1 MANPTTFGTT
11 FFYGIK
17 SAQLT
22 GLVLESFG
30 YEKESRLKTELED
43 ENGKLVGLRFDD
55 NLEKLTISAVL
66 TGAMPEPNTVI
77 TFAALSGESASPGGV
92 ASKKFRI
99 TKVKLDGKNNDKLK
113 VSLDCEANE
122 YITLA

>member
-66 TGAMPEPNTVI
+66 TGTHPEPNSII
-77 TFAALSGESASPGGV
+77 TFAAQSGEASNPGGV
-92 ASKKFRI
+92 SSKKFRVV
-99 TKVKLDGKNNDKLK
+99 KVKLDGKNNDKLK

-122 YITLA
+122 YITLS